1 MKIIKIREYRKANG
15 YRQSDLAKL
24 LGIKQNTYSRKENG
38 KSRFTIDEIIML
50 THIFKVTY
58 DDLLN

>member
-1 MKIIKIREYRKANG
+1 MVKIKKYRKLNG
-15 YRQSDLAKL
+15 YRQEHLAKL

-38 KSRFTIDEIIML
+38 KSRFTIDEITML